1 MEALN
6 RIKKGVAD
14 TIQKADDEIRDRA
27 RREAERQVN
36 GSRGASSSNGARSEP
51 TGARPPVDTIVAH
64 GAQVAR
70 SSRNDA
76 ANVDVE
82 LVVTTM
88 RSELDETR
96 RRLDDFDARLER
108 RLTEALATLQDVA
121 AAQTRDGVDALVRE
135 EVRRVLLSEN
145 EASSLVLTADAP
157 PSVSPVS
164 LKQKLDQKKL
174 ETFEAATRAAETT
187 GAPVVANVGK
197 SPSADASAAEG
208 LDAKAAAAVKSSE
221 VPSWIAE
228 SLRALEARVAAAEA
242 AAEAAAAAAA
252 ASTARLERENDET
265 DASEEKLGASA
276 RDAPLRSTSEG
287 FPGELSETVPER
299 TELEALRDRLE
310 EVSEMAFSSAAAAAR
325 AEVRAEEERLAANS
339 RGGKEEEAADP
350 ETNFNVIADDVE
362 ALRGEVRKLSEV
374 SGSAANAEH
383 VAFAAVESSKLATE
397 KLDELS
403 GTVAEL
409 AEALEAARRELRES
423 VAGFSQKTPSKNAA
437 AERAKSSEADARAK
451 SSAAFEKR
459 VSDVTTRLEDLE
471 RRDANRSASEN
482 ARALRET
489 RDAEA
494 KESATRDA
502 EAAATARF
510 DETDA
515 SLASVSEKLKSVAR
529 NVDDRIA
536 TIKVAVETE
545 LVAVMRTFETRL
557 ELVETRVLHENSGES
572 RISNLEARLA
582 ETMTLAESALR
593 RADARDTR
601 DALERERVAETF
613 ASDVS
618 NLTKAVEAIAREST
632 DTKSLAEDS
641 ARRASERARETALAE
656 ARQTERAVW
665 DTVMLLSAEVAS
677 ANRRGGTPGSS
688 FRSGTRLPRF
698 GGTAGAGTE
707 SLSVQTRVGA
717 EGSTPRIRGV
727 PVAGTPAGPSSP
739 ASSGGAKRFLGIRRL
754 FKSPRN
760 DVPDGETDEQG
771 NER

>member
-51 TGARPPVDTIVAH
+51 TGARRPVDTIVAH

-135 EVRRVLLSEN
+135 EVRRVLSEN
-145 EASSLVLTADAP
+145 EAYSRTNTADA

-164 LKQKLDQKKL
+164 QKQKLDQKL
-174 ETFEAATRAAETT
+174 ETFEAAMRAAETA
-187 GAPVVANVGK
+187 APVVANVGG
-197 SPSADASAAEG
+197 SSSADAAEG
-208 LDAKAAAAVKSSE
+208 LDAKAAAAVASE
-221 VPSWIAE
+221 VPSWISE

-242 AAEAAAAAAA
+242 AAEAAAAT

-265 DASEEKLGASA
+265 DASDVSRGASA
-276 RDAPLRSTSEG
+276 RDAPLRSTSER
-287 FPGELSETVPER
+287 FPGELSETRER
-299 TELEALRDRLE
+299 TELEALRARLE
-310 EVSEMAFSSAAAAAR
+310 EVAEMAFSSAAAAAR
-325 AEVRAEEERLAANS
+325 AEVRAEEERLASA
-339 RGGKEEEAADP
+339 RGRKEAADP
-350 ETNFNVIADDVE
+350 ETNVFAENVE
-362 ALRGEVRKLSEV
+362 ALRGEVRKLSTEV

-383 VAFAAVESSKLATE
+383 VAFAAVESSKRATE

-437 AERAKSSEADARAK
+437 AERAKSSEADARRE
-451 SSAAFEKR
+451 AAFEKR

-494 KESATRDA
+494 KESAARDA

-515 SLASVSEKLKSVAR
+515 SLASVSEKLASVAR

-536 TIKVAVETE
+536 TIRLAVETE
-545 LVAVMRTFETRL
+545 LVTVMRTFETRL
-557 ELVETRVLHENSGES
+557 EAVETRVLHENSGLQLQKLAERAS
-572 RISNLEARLA
+572 RLEARTA

-593 RADARDTR
+593 RADARDAR

-613 ASDVS
+613 ASDVQ

-632 DTKSLAEDS
+632 DTKAVAEDS
-641 ARRASERARETALAE
+641 ARRASERAREAALAE

-677 ANRRGGTPGSS
+677 ANRRRSPGSS
-688 FRSGTRLPRF
+688 GSSGSGTRLGFR
-698 GGTAGAGTE
+698 GTRTRAGAGL
-707 SLSVQTRVGA
+707 SGLSGLSVHAAGA

>member
-51 TGARPPVDTIVAH
+51 TGARRPVDTIVAH

-135 EVRRVLLSEN
+135 EVRRVLSEN
-145 EASSLVLTADAP
+145 EAYSRTNTADA

-164 LKQKLDQKKL
+164 QKQKLDQKL
-174 ETFEAATRAAETT
+174 ETFEAAMRAAETA
-187 GAPVVANVGK
+187 APVVANVGG
-197 SPSADASAAEG
+197 SSSADAAEG
-208 LDAKAAAAVKSSE
+208 LDAKAAAAVASE
-221 VPSWIAE
+221 VPSWISE

-242 AAEAAAAAAA
+242 AAEAAAAT

-265 DASEEKLGASA
+265 DASDVSRGASA
-276 RDAPLRSTSEG
+276 RDAPLRSTSER
-287 FPGELSETVPER
+287 FPGELSETRER
-299 TELEALRDRLE
+299 TELEALRARLE
-310 EVSEMAFSSAAAAAR
+310 EVAEMAFSSAAAAAR
-325 AEVRAEEERLAANS
+325 AEVRAEEERLASA
-339 RGGKEEEAADP
+339 RGRKEAADP
-350 ETNFNVIADDVE
+350 ETNVFAENVE
-362 ALRGEVRKLSEV
+362 ALRGEVRKLSTEV

-383 VAFAAVESSKLATE
+383 VAFAAVESSKRATE

-437 AERAKSSEADARAK
+437 AERAKSSEADARRE
-451 SSAAFEKR
+451 AAFEKR

-494 KESATRDA
+494 KESAARDA

-515 SLASVSEKLKSVAR
+515 SLASVSEKLASVAR

-536 TIKVAVETE
+536 TIRLAVETE
-545 LVAVMRTFETRL
+545 LVTVMRTFETRL
-557 ELVETRVLHENSGES
+557 EAVETRVLHENSGEGELQKLAERAS
-572 RISNLEARLA
+572 RLEARTA

-593 RADARDTR
+593 RADARDAR

-613 ASDVS
+613 ASDVQ

-632 DTKSLAEDS
+632 DTKAVAEDS
-641 ARRASERARETALAE
+641 AQRASERAREAALAE

-677 ANRRGGTPGSS
+677 ANRRRSPGSS
-688 FRSGTRLPRF
+688 GSSGSGTRLGFR
-698 GGTAGAGTE
+698 GTRTRAGAGL
-707 SLSVQTRVGA
+707 SGLSGLSVHAAGA

-760 DVPDGETDEQG
+760 DVPDEETDEQG

>member
-51 TGARPPVDTIVAH
+51 TGARRPVDTIVAH

-135 EVRRVLLSEN
+135 EVRRVLSEN
-145 EASSLVLTADAP
+145 EAYSRTNTADA

-164 LKQKLDQKKL
+164 QKQKLDQKL
-174 ETFEAATRAAETT
+174 ETFEAAMRAAETA
-187 GAPVVANVGK
+187 APVVANVGG
-197 SPSADASAAEG
+197 SSSADAAEG
-208 LDAKAAAAVKSSE
+208 LDAKAAAAVASE
-221 VPSWIAE
+221 VPSWISE

-242 AAEAAAAAAA
+242 AAEAAAAT

-265 DASEEKLGASA
+265 DASDVSRGASA
-276 RDAPLRSTSEG
+276 RDAPLRSTSER
-287 FPGELSETVPER
+287 FPDELSETRER
-299 TELEALRDRLE
+299 TELEALRARLE
-310 EVSEMAFSSAAAAAR
+310 EVAEMAFSSAAAAAR
-325 AEVRAEEERLAANS
+325 AEVRAEEERLASA
-339 RGGKEEEAADP
+339 RGRKEAADP
-350 ETNFNVIADDVE
+350 ETNVFAENVE
-362 ALRGEVRKLSEV
+362 ALRGEVRKLSTEV

-383 VAFAAVESSKLATE
+383 VAFAAVESSKRATE

-437 AERAKSSEADARAK
+437 AERAKSSEADARRE
-451 SSAAFEKR
+451 AAFEKR

-494 KESATRDA
+494 KESAARDA

-515 SLASVSEKLKSVAR
+515 SLASVSEKLASVAR

-536 TIKVAVETE
+536 TIRLAVETE
-545 LVAVMRTFETRL
+545 LVTVMRTFETRL
-557 ELVETRVLHENSGES
+557 EAVETRVLHESGGELRACLERVS
-572 RISNLEARLA
+572 RLEARLA
-582 ETMTLAESALR
+582 ETTTLAESALR
-593 RADARDTR
+593 RADARDAR

-613 ASDVS
+613 ASDVQ

-632 DTKSLAEDS
+632 DTKAVAEDS
-641 ARRASERARETALAE
+641 ARRASERAREAALAE

-677 ANRRGGTPGSS
+677 ANRRRSPGSS
-688 FRSGTRLPRF
+688 GSSGSGTRLGFR
-698 GGTAGAGTE
+698 GTRTRAGAGL
-707 SLSVQTRVGA
+707 SGLSGLSVHAAGA

>member
-36 GSRGASSSNGARSEP
+36 GSRGASSSNGARSIQP
-51 TGARPPVDTIVAH
+51 TGARPPVGTIVAH

-76 ANVDVE
+76 ADVDVE

-145 EASSLVLTADAP
+145 EASSLGLTENDA
-157 PSVSPVS
+157 PSVSPVMS

-242 AAEAAAAAAA
+242 AAAAAM

-265 DASEEKLGASA
+265 DASDVSRGASLA
-276 RDAPLRSTSEG
+276 EDAPLRSTNSER
-287 FPGELSETVPER
+287 FPDELSETVPER

-310 EVSEMAFSSAAAAAR
+310 EVAEMAFSSAAAAAR

-339 RGGKEEEAADP
+339 RGRKERSAADP
-350 ETNFNVIADDVE
+350 ETKNVIADDVE

-423 VAGFSQKTPSKNAA
+423 EARGFSQKTKNEKTKNAA
-437 AERAKSSEADARAK
+437 AERAKSSE
-451 SSAAFEKR
+451 FEKR

-494 KESATRDA
+494 KESAARDA
-502 EAAATARF
+502 EAAAKARF

-515 SLASVSEKLKSVAR
+515 SLASVSAKLASVAR

-536 TIKVAVETE
+536 TIRLACETE

-557 ELVETRVLHENSGES
+557 ELVETRVLHENSYTETAERVS
-572 RISNLEARLA
+572 RLEARLA

-601 DALERERVAETF
+601 DAMERERVAETF
-613 ASDVS
+613 ASDVQ
-618 NLTKAVEAIAREST
+618 NLTKAVETIAREST

>member
-36 GSRGASSSNGARSEP
+36 GSRGASSSNGARSIQP

-76 ANVDVE
+76 ADVDVE

-145 EASSLVLTADAP
+145 EASSLTLTADDP
-157 PSVSPVS
+157 PSVNPLSQ
-164 LKQKLDQKKL
+164 KQKLDQKL

-242 AAEAAAAAAA
+242 AAAAAM

-265 DASEEKLGASA
+265 DASDVSRGASLA
-276 RDAPLRSTSEG
+276 EDAPLRSTNSER
-287 FPGELSETVPER
+287 FPDELSETVPER

-310 EVSEMAFSSAAAAAR
+310 EVAEMAFSSAAASAR
-325 AEVRAEEERLAANS
+325 AEVRAEEERLAES
-339 RGGKEEEAADP
+339 LRGRKEEEAADP
-350 ETNFNVIADDVE
+350 ETKNVIADDVE

-423 VAGFSQKTPSKNAA
+423 EARGFSQKTKNEKTKNAA
-437 AERAKSSEADARAK
+437 AERAKSSE
-451 SSAAFEKR
+451 FEKR

-494 KESATRDA
+494 KESAARDA
-502 EAAATARF
+502 EAAAKARF

-557 ELVETRVLHENSGES
+557 EAVETRVLHENSGES

-618 NLTKAVEAIAREST
+618 NLTEAVEAIAREST
-632 DTKSLAEDS
+632 ETKSLAEDS

>member
-51 TGARPPVDTIVAH
+51 TGARRPVDTIVAH

-145 EASSLVLTADAP
+145 EASSLTLTETDA
-157 PSVSPVS
+157 PSVSPVVS
-164 LKQKLDQKKL
+164 QKQKLDQKL
-174 ETFEAATRAAETT
+174 ETFEAAISAAETT

-242 AAEAAAAAAA
+242 RAAAAEAAAAA

-265 DASEEKLGASA
+265 DASDVSRGEKPKPA
-276 RDAPLRSTSEG
+276 RDAPLRSTNSEG
-287 FPGELSETVPER
+287 FPDELSETVPER

-310 EVSEMAFSSAAAAAR
+310 EVAEMAFSSAAAAAR
-325 AEVRAEEERLAANS
+325 AEVRAEEQRLAANS
-339 RGGKEEEAADP
+339 RGGKEAADS
-350 ETNFNVIADDVE
+350 ETKNVFADDVE

-383 VAFAAVESSKLATE
+383 VAFAAVESSKHATE

-437 AERAKSSEADARAK
+437 AERAKTSEADARRE
-451 SSAAFEKR
+451 AAFEKR
-459 VSDVTTRLEDLE
+459 VSDVTTRLDDLE
-471 RRDANRSASEN
+471 RRDANMSASEN
-482 ARALRET
+482 ARSLRET

-494 KESATRDA
+494 KESAARDA

-510 DETDA
+510 DATEA
-515 SLASVSEKLKSVAR
+515 SLASVSEKLASVAR
-529 NVDDRIA
+529 NVDDRLA
-536 TIKVAVETE
+536 TIRLAVETE

-557 ELVETRVLHENSGES
+557 EAVETRVLHESGGELRACLERVS
-572 RISNLEARLA
+572 RLEARLA
-582 ETMTLAESALR
+582 ETTTLAESALR

-601 DALERERVAETF
+601 DALEREHVAETF
-613 ASDVS
+613 ASDVQ
-618 NLTKAVEAIAREST
+618 NLTKAVEAIARELT
-632 DTKSLAEDS
+632 DTKAVAEDS
-641 ARRASERARETALAE
+641 ARRASDKARETALAE

-665 DTVMLLSAEVAS
+665 DTVMLLSAEAAS
-677 ANRRGGTPGSS
+677 ASRRRSPG
-688 FRSGTRLPRF
+688 SGTRLGF
-698 GGTAGAGTE
+698 GGTRSGAG
-707 SLSVQTRVGA
+707 LSVHAAGA

-739 ASSGGAKRFLGIRRL
+739 ASSGGANRFLGIRRL

-771 NER
+771 DER

>member
-51 TGARPPVDTIVAH
+51 TGARRPVDTIVAH

-135 EVRRVLLSEN
+135 EVRRVLSEN
-145 EASSLVLTADAP
+145 EAYSRTNTADA

-164 LKQKLDQKKL
+164 QKQKLDQKL
-174 ETFEAATRAAETT
+174 ETFEAAMRAAETA
-187 GAPVVANVGK
+187 APVVANVGG
-197 SPSADASAAEG
+197 SSSADAAEG
-208 LDAKAAAAVKSSE
+208 LDAKAAAAVASE
-221 VPSWIAE
+221 VPSWISE

-242 AAEAAAAAAA
+242 AAEAAAAT
-252 ASTARLERENDET
+252 ASTARLEWENDET
-265 DASEEKLGASA
+265 DASDVSRGASSA
-276 RDAPLRSTSEG
+276 RDAPLRSTSER
-287 FPGELSETVPER
+287 FPGELSETRER
-299 TELEALRDRLE
+299 TELEALRARLE
-310 EVSEMAFSSAAAAAR
+310 EVAEMAFSSAAAAAR
-325 AEVRAEEERLAANS
+325 AEVRAEEERLASA
-339 RGGKEEEAADP
+339 RGRKEAADP
-350 ETNFNVIADDVE
+350 ETNVFAENVE
-362 ALRGEVRKLSEV
+362 ALRGEVRKLSTEV

-383 VAFAAVESSKLATE
+383 VAFAAVESSKRATE

-437 AERAKSSEADARAK
+437 AERAKSSEADARRE
-451 SSAAFEKR
+451 AAFEKR
-459 VSDVTTRLEDLE
+459 FSDVTTRLEDLE

-494 KESATRDA
+494 KESAARDA

-515 SLASVSEKLKSVAR
+515 SLASVSEKLASVAR

-536 TIKVAVETE
+536 TIRLAVETE
-545 LVAVMRTFETRL
+545 LVTVMRTFETRL
-557 ELVETRVLHENSGES
+557 EAVETRVLHENSGEGELQKLAERAS
-572 RISNLEARLA
+572 RLEARTA

-593 RADARDTR
+593 RADARDAR

-613 ASDVS
+613 ASDVQ

-632 DTKSLAEDS
+632 DTKAVAEDS
-641 ARRASERARETALAE
+641 ARRASERAREAALAE

-677 ANRRGGTPGSS
+677 ANRRRSPGSS
-688 FRSGTRLPRF
+688 GSSGSGTRLGFR
-698 GGTAGAGTE
+698 GTRTRAGAGL
-707 SLSVQTRVGA
+707 SGLSGLSVHAAGA

-727 PVAGTPAGPSSP
+727 PVAGTPAGLSVH

>member
-36 GSRGASSSNGARSEP
+36 GSRGASSSNGARSES
-51 TGARPPVDTIVAH
+51 TGARRPDGGVVAH

-121 AAQTRDGVDALVRE
+121 AAQARDGVDALVRE
-135 EVRRVLLSEN
+135 EVRRVLRESQ
-145 EASSLVLTADAP
+145 ASNTNTADV
-157 PSVSPVS
+157 PSVSPVH
-164 LKQKLDQKKL
+164 QKRDQKL
-174 ETFEAATRAAETT
+174 ETFEAATRAAETA
-187 GAPVVANVGK
+187 APVVANLR
-197 SPSADASAAEG
+197 SSADAAEG
-208 LDAKAAAAVKSSE
+208 LDNKVAAAVASE

-228 SLRALEARVAAAEA
+228 SLRALEARLAAAEKGT
-242 AAEAAAAAAA
+242 AAAAMV
-252 ASTARLERENDET
+252 STARLGRESDET
-265 DASEEKLGASA
+265 DAVERGGASA
-276 RDAPLRSTSEG
+276 KDAPFRSTPER
-287 FPGELSETVPER
+287 FPERSETRER
-299 TELEALRDRLE
+299 TELEALRARLE
-310 EVSEMAFSSAAAAAR
+310 EVAEMAFSSAAAAAR
-325 AEVRAEEERLAANS
+325 AEVRAEEERVASA
-339 RGGKEEEAADP
+339 RGRKEAADLE
-350 ETNFNVIADDVE
+350 ETVFAEKVE

-383 VAFAAVESSKLATE
+383 VAFAAVESSKHATE

-423 VAGFSQKTPSKNAA
+423 EKRKTKNAEKLQRAKTP
-437 AERAKSSEADARAK
+437 EADARRE
-451 SSAAFEKR
+451 AAFEKR
-459 VSDVTTRLEDLE
+459 VSDVTTRLDELE

-494 KESATRDA
+494 KESAARDA
-502 EAAATARF
+502 EAASTARF

-515 SLASVSEKLKSVAR
+515 SLASVSEKLNSVAR
-529 NVDDRIA
+529 NVDDRLA
-536 TIKVAVETE
+536 TMKLAVETE

-557 ELVETRVLHENSGES
+557 EAVETRVTHENALQKRVS
-572 RISNLEARLA
+572 RLEARLA

-593 RADARDTR
+593 RADARDAR
-601 DALERERVAETF
+601 DAMERERVASDVSTF

-632 DTKSLAEDS
+632 NTKALAEDS

-665 DTVMLLSAEVAS
+665 DTVMLLSAETAS
-677 ANRRGGTPGSS
+677 ANRRRSPGSTG
-688 FRSGTRLPRF
+688 SGTRLGF
-698 GGTAGAGTE
+698 GGTSSGA
-707 SLSVQTRVGA
+707 SLNGA

-739 ASSGGAKRFLGIRRL
+739 ASSGGAKRFFGIRRL

-760 DVPDGETDEQG
+760 DVPDEETDEQG

>member
-36 GSRGASSSNGARSEP
+36 GSRGASSSNGARSIQP

-76 ANVDVE
+76 ADVDVE

-145 EASSLVLTADAP
+145 EASSLVLTENDA
-157 PSVSPVS
+157 PSVSPVVS
-164 LKQKLDQKKL
+164 QKQKLDQKL
-174 ETFEAATRAAETT
+174 ETFEAAMMRAAETT

-242 AAEAAAAAAA
+242 AAEAAAAAA
-252 ASTARLERENDET
+252 STARLERENDET

-276 RDAPLRSTSEG
+276 RDAPLRSTNSER
-287 FPGELSETVPER
+287 FPAELSETVPER

-310 EVSEMAFSSAAAAAR
+310 EVAEMAFSSAAAAAR

-339 RGGKEEEAADP
+339 RGGKERSAADP
-350 ETNFNVIADDVE
+350 ETKNVIADDVE

-423 VAGFSQKTPSKNAA
+423 EARGFSQKTKNEKTKNAA
-437 AERAKSSEADARAK
+437 AERAKSSE
-451 SSAAFEKR
+451 FEKR

-494 KESATRDA
+494 KESAARDA
-502 EAAATARF
+502 EAAAKARF

-536 TIKVAVETE
+536 TIRLACETE

-557 ELVETRVLHENSGES
+557 EAVETRVLHENSYTETAERVS
-572 RISNLEARLA
+572 RLEARLA

-760 DVPDGETDEQG
+760 DVPDGETDERTG

>member
-1 MEALN
+1 
-6 RIKKGVAD
+6 
-14 TIQKADDEIRDRA
+14 
-27 RREAERQVN
+27 
-36 GSRGASSSNGARSEP
+36 
-51 TGARPPVDTIVAH
+51 
-64 GAQVAR
+64 
-70 SSRNDA
+70 
-76 ANVDVE
+76 
-82 LVVTTM
+82 
-88 RSELDETR
+88 
-96 RRLDDFDARLER
+96 
-108 RLTEALATLQDVA
+108 
-121 AAQTRDGVDALVRE
+121 
-135 EVRRVLLSEN
+135 
-145 EASSLVLTADAP
+145 
-157 PSVSPVS
+157 
-164 LKQKLDQKKL
+164 
-174 ETFEAATRAAETT
+174 
-187 GAPVVANVGK
+187 
-197 SPSADASAAEG
+197 
-208 LDAKAAAAVKSSE
+208 
-221 VPSWIAE
+221 
-228 SLRALEARVAAAEA
+228 
-242 AAEAAAAAAA
+242 
-252 ASTARLERENDET
+252 
-265 DASEEKLGASA
+265 
-276 RDAPLRSTSEG
+276 
-287 FPGELSETVPER
+287 
-299 TELEALRDRLE
+299 
-310 EVSEMAFSSAAAAAR
+310 MAFSSAAAAAR

-339 RGGKEEEAADP
+339 RGGKERSAADP
-350 ETNFNVIADDVE
+350 ETNFNVFADDVE

-423 VAGFSQKTPSKNAA
+423 VAGFSQKTKNEKTKNAA

-515 SLASVSEKLKSVAR
+515 SLASVSAKLASVAR

-582 ETMTLAESALR
+582 ETMTVAESALR

-601 DALERERVAETF
+601 DAMERERVAETF
-613 ASDVS
+613 ASDVKT
-618 NLTKAVEAIAREST
+618 LTKAVEAIAREST
-632 DTKSLAEDS
+632 ETKSLAEDS

-665 DTVMLLSAEVAS
+665 DTVMLLSADVAEVAS
-677 ANRRGGTPGSS
+677 ANRRRSPQRSS
-688 FRSGTRLPRF
+688 GSGTRLGF
-698 GGTAGAGTE
+698 GGTRAGTG
-707 SLSVQTRVGA
+707 LSVHAGTGA

-754 FKSPRN
+754 FKSPLFKS
-760 DVPDGETDEQG
+760 PDGESDEQG

>member
-51 TGARPPVDTIVAH
+51 TGARRPVDTIVAH

-135 EVRRVLLSEN
+135 EVRRVLSEN
-145 EASSLVLTADAP
+145 EAYSRTNTADA

-164 LKQKLDQKKL
+164 QKQKLDQKL
-174 ETFEAATRAAETT
+174 ETFEAAMRAAETA
-187 GAPVVANVGK
+187 APVVANVGG
-197 SPSADASAAEG
+197 SSSADAAEG
-208 LDAKAAAAVKSSE
+208 LDAKAAAAVASE

-228 SLRALEARVAAAEA
+228 SLRTLEARVAAAEA
-242 AAEAAAAAAA
+242 AAEAAAAAAM

-265 DASEEKLGASA
+265 DASDVSRGASA
-276 RDAPLRSTSEG
+276 RDAPLRSTSER
-287 FPGELSETVPER
+287 FPGELSETRER
-299 TELEALRDRLE
+299 TEHEALRARLE
-310 EVSEMAFSSAAAAAR
+310 EVAEMAFSSAAAAAR
-325 AEVRAEEERLAANS
+325 AEVRVRAEERLASA
-339 RGGKEEEAADP
+339 RGGKEAADP
-350 ETNFNVIADDVE
+350 EPNVIADDVE

-374 SGSAANAEH
+374 FGSAADAEH
-383 VAFAAVESSKLATE
+383 VAFAAVESSKHATE

-437 AERAKSSEADARAK
+437 AERAKSSEADARRE
-451 SSAAFEKR
+451 AAFEKR

-471 RRDANRSASEN
+471 RQDANRSASEN

-494 KESATRDA
+494 KESAARDA

-515 SLASVSEKLKSVAR
+515 SLASVSEKLASVAR

-536 TIKVAVETE
+536 TIRLVVETE

-557 ELVETRVLHENSGES
+557 EAVETRVLRENGGELQKLAERAS
-572 RISNLEARLA
+572 RLEARTA
-582 ETMTLAESALR
+582 ETTTLAESALR

-613 ASDVS
+613 ASDVQ

-632 DTKSLAEDS
+632 DAKTAAEDS
-641 ARRASERARETALAE
+641 ARLASERAREAALAE

-665 DTVMLLSAEVAS
+665 DTVMLLSAEAAS
-677 ANRRGGTPGSS
+677 ASRRRSPG
-688 FRSGTRLPRF
+688 SGTRLGFF
-698 GGTAGAGTE
+698 GGTRSDAG
-707 SLSVQTRVGA
+707 LSVHAVGA

-727 PVAGTPAGPSSP
+727 PVAGPPAGPSSP